1 MKFQFSIF
9 VLNNIENMKKALL
22 LIILFISINLIS
34 FSQISI
40 SVTGSQADISGN
52 GLNPYIL
59 NVDPSN
65 DQLNLLGYVVLD
77 LELQNNTGSAKSWRI
92 TREKLS
98 VANDWNDQLCI
109 PGSCYLPSGDI
120 WPTPANNPIVLN
132 NTEKASL
139 NLHFTPGSS
148 AGNAT
153 YRYHIGDGTTYEDY
167 VDIRIV
173 YVLGLKSIKQTNTLT
188 IGPNPASDQIFV
200 SSTSNEPMSIK
211 IIDVLGNNVYSE
223 TLSGNKKIDVSD
235 FKNGI
240 YFVTLESS
248 DTRISNRKLIIRH

>member
-1 MKFQFSIF
+1 
-9 VLNNIENMKKALL
+9 MKKAFL

-34 FSQISI
+34 FAQISI
-40 SVTGSQADISGN
+40 SVAGSQTDISGN
-52 GLNPYIL
+52 GLNPYVL
-59 NVDPSN
+59 NVDPTN
-65 DQLNLLGYVVLD
+65 DQLILLGYVVLD
-77 LELQNNTGSAKSWRI
+77 LELQNNTGSPKSWRI
-92 TREKLS
+92 TREKVS
-98 VANDWNDQLCI
+98 VASDWNDQLCI
-109 PGSCYLPSGDI
+109 PGACYSPSGNI
-120 WPTPANNPIVLN
+120 WPTPADNPVLLN
-132 NTEKASL
+132 NAEKAPL
-139 NLHFTPGSS
+139 NLHFTPGSA

-153 YRYHIGDGTTYEDY
+153 YRYYIGDGTTFEDS
-167 VDIRIV
+167 VEIRIA
-173 YVLGLKSIKQTNTLT
+173 YVLGLKNSKPTNTLS